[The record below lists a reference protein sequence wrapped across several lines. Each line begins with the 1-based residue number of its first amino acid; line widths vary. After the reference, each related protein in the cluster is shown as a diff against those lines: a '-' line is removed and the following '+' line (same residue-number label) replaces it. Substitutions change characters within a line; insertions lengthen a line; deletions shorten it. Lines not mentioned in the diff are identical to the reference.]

1 MALNVPKGGFQQ
13 GMDSCVGFDVDPI
26 GVLDT
31 MVLHN
36 IAFPEYKHDLGFVTS
51 VWGRPSRAWKTDR
64 EGRKS
69 ALEAETDE
77 ELHRYCLHGKTYVR
91 LADGTSR
98 TIRDIVSNR
107 VAGPVLTMDAA
118 GAVAV
123 GRIVAWHRRRVPG
136 QAWVKLVLGMQVLR
150 CTPDHGIWTT
160 RGRIEAAQVRAG
172 DRVYTVEGDGA
183 HQRIVDVLVVSVK
196 PHTPATSP
204 PEEQELAETRYCI
217 TVETHGRFFTSGGLV
232 SNCGYDVSNTDSLV
246 EPLLDLI
253 YEREQ
258 QHIIPLA
265 HTVQRICGEMHAN
278 GMWVDQA
285 KRKEVE
291 RLCIQKLS
299 HGYKVKNKKTGEIE
313 WVPGYLQQLRQLS
326 GKADLNPGSTA
337 QLRTVL
343 FEEGW
348 RLEPPF
354 SEDDEEMAYTE
365 SGDRSTS
372 DVVIRALLKLEIT
385 GQLQPH
391 QALFLKVLRT
401 YRSEQKMLGTYIA
414 KLRSADE
421 VVDVGWDDDDDEDER
436 AYREEKNLSK
446 RGVVWPDGRMRPG
459 YNCHV
464 ALTGRLSSSKPINCF
479 DGETEILTEQG
490 WIRFDRLPRGLRV
503 AQWLGGRQGQ
513 IDFVVPTAYH
523 QGRHTGDLVYYQ
535 NQSSDLLMTPN
546 HRIPLIRSQNTDQER
561 DITGTDLLSLGA
573 GWSTLHAGMGTG
585 GRGLGLVDDAIRL
598 MVAIQADGS
607 VFKRAD
613 GTQSVDFGF
622 KKERKAG
629 RLNWLLQ
636 RLSIPFVWID
646 AEDISRYRCVID
658 ARTSDSLTRALALLG
673 PNKVWGSWLLEM
685 TPEQRSVFCAEL
697 WEWDGCTTVKSQY
710 ASVHKENADW
720 VQIMLC
726 LSGIRANVRYY
737 KNNVGGHAWIVDVRR
752 TTTNAI
758 TTRAERGIQ
767 PWDDDVFCVTVP
779 SDAIVVRRRGKVT
792 ITRQSQ
798 NVPKSLR
805 TLIRAGPGHI
815 LIGADAD
822 QIEFRIGAAW
832 WGVTKYLKAFEAGAD
847 PHSTTALACF
857 GEDFL
862 KADGFPGGHWDEG
875 LFFPNGEGDWTASA
889 YDQRTL
895 GKRIQFNGQYKGSPE
910 TMCRVIQEGEN
921 DAGELIYLG
930 MTEDWVRYLYQ
941 NWKAGIPEM
950 ERGWNRDIAF
960 FRKHKYI
967 ADPVVGRRRYCP
979 NGENP
984 NEIVNFPIQGA
995 AAALVN
1001 RAMIR
1006 LAKLIPFEKWG
1017 PGTGLI
1023 GQVHDWLG
1031 LEVPDTGVT
1040 VEEKLNKKGKK
1051 VFVYHV
1057 SPRTPAAE
1065 AMEAMNEVMN
1075 FTEPSLPG
1083 VRFTSAAKIGYTWKE
1098 VG

>member
-1 MALNVPKGGFQQ
+1 
-13 GMDSCVGFDVDPI
+13 MDSCVGFDVEPF
-26 GVLDT
+26 DT
-31 MVLHN
+31 ILLHN
-36 IAFPEYKHDLGFVTS
+36 IAFPEYKHDLSFVTS
-51 VWGRPSRAWKTDR
+51 VWGEPGRAWKTDR
-64 EGRKS
+64 EGRKN
-69 ALEAETDE
+69 ALEAETDQ
-77 ELHRYCLHGKTYVR
+77 ELHTYCAK
-91 LADGTSR
+91 
-98 TIRDIVSNR
+98 
-107 VAGPVLTMDAA
+107 
-118 GAVAV
+118 
-123 GRIVAWHRRRVPG
+123 
-136 QAWVKLVLGMQVLR
+136 
-150 CTPDHGIWTT
+150 
-160 RGRIEAAQVRAG
+160 
-172 DRVYTVEGDGA
+172 
-183 HQRIVDVLVVSVK
+183 
-196 PHTPATSP
+196 
-204 PEEQELAETRYCI
+204 
-217 TVETHGRFFTSGGLV
+217 
-232 SNCGYDVSNTDSLV
+232 DVSNTHSLV
-246 EPLLDLI
+246 EPLLNLI

-258 QHIIPLA
+258 QHIIPLS

-291 RLCIQKLS
+291 RLCIQKLN
-299 HGYKVKNKKTGEIE
+299 HGYKAKNKQTGEIE

-326 GKADLNPGSTA
+326 GKPDLNPGSTA

-343 FEEGW
+343 FEDGW

-372 DVVIRALLKLEIT
+372 DVVIRALLKLET
-385 GQLQPH
+385 NGQLLPH

-421 VVDVGWDDDDDEDER
+421 VVDVGWDDDDDENER

-459 YNCHV
+459 YNAHV
-464 ALTGRLSSSKPINCF
+464 ALCVDLSTWIITQNGPRRIGDLEGYGPAQTERPAQGLRLHDGHAFAEVSHLQNPGVCATLRMVTALGIELIATPHHQIQIAPPAVSGGRREKFRDAGEPAPVWCRMDALTEDDHVLIPIGMDTWATTVPVLPLLDPVCPQRVTEDLAHFAGLFNARGALRGLEGHQALWIIDAPRPKAAERLALSLFGPDAVQLSAMGVRVKAAGIVAWMEVLGLMGYVGDRGIPWWVQASPRSVVVAYLKGLACRSVCTGSRTTLSWMYQGTERLCREVQVLLLNFGIVAGVYDQTTETNSRLWSLQANGDECRAVCALLGLRVPEGATGKSAQRHYTRRGNHLWLLVKAVEDSGLRPVRDVTIPTTHQFWANGTVSHNTGRLSSSKP
-479 DGETEILTEQG
+479 
-490 WIRFDRLPRGLRV
+490 
-503 AQWLGGRQGQ
+503 
-513 IDFVVPTAYH
+513 
-523 QGRHTGDLVYYQ
+523 
-535 NQSSDLLMTPN
+535 
-546 HRIPLIRSQNTDQER
+546 
-561 DITGTDLLSLGA
+561 
-573 GWSTLHAGMGTG
+573 
-585 GRGLGLVDDAIRL
+585 
-598 MVAIQADGS
+598 
-607 VFKRAD
+607 
-613 GTQSVDFGF
+613 
-622 KKERKAG
+622 
-629 RLNWLLQ
+629 LN
-636 RLSIPFVWID
+636 
-646 AEDISRYRCVID
+646 A
-658 ARTSDSLTRALALLG
+658 
-673 PNKVWGSWLLEM
+673 
-685 TPEQRSVFCAEL
+685 
-697 WEWDGCTTVKSQY
+697 
-710 ASVHKENADW
+710 
-720 VQIMLC
+720 
-726 LSGIRANVRYY
+726 
-737 KNNVGGHAWIVDVRR
+737 
-752 TTTNAI
+752 
-758 TTRAERGIQ
+758 
-767 PWDDDVFCVTVP
+767 
-779 SDAIVVRRRGKVT
+779 
-792 ITRQSQ
+792 Q

-857 GEDFL
+857 GDAFL
-862 KADGFPGGHWDEG
+862 KADGFPGGHWEDG
-875 LFFPNGEGDWTASA
+875 LFFPNGEGDWTGSA

-921 DAGELIYLG
+921 DAGELIYLD
-930 MTEDWVRYLYQ
+930 MTEDRVRYLYQ

-967 ADPVVGRRRYCP
+967 ADPVIGRRRYCP

-984 NEIVNFPIQGA
+984 NEIVNFPIQCA
-995 AAALVN
+995 AAALIN

-1057 SPRTPAAE
+1057 APRTPAAE
-1065 AMEAMNEVMN
+1065 AMAAMTEVMN

-1083 VRFTSAAKIGYTWKE
+1083 VRFTSGAKIGYTWKE

>member
-1 MALNVPKGGFQQ
+1 MAGRVALNVPSGGFQQ
-13 GMDSCVGFDVDPI
+13 GIDSCVGFDVDPI
-26 GVLDT
+26 SVFDT
-31 MVLHN
+31 ILLHN
-36 IAFPEYKHDLGFVTS
+36 IAFPEYKHDLSFVTS
-51 VWGRPSRAWKTDR
+51 VWGEPGRAWKTDR
-64 EGRKS
+64 EGRKN
-69 ALEAETDE
+69 ALEAETDQ
-77 ELHRYCLHGKTYVR
+77 ELHRYC
-91 LADGTSR
+91 AFD
-98 TIRDIVSNR
+98 
-107 VAGPVLTMDAA
+107 
-118 GAVAV
+118 
-123 GRIVAWHRRRVPG
+123 
-136 QAWVKLVLGMQVLR
+136 
-150 CTPDHGIWTT
+150 
-160 RGRIEAAQVRAG
+160 VRA
-172 DRVYTVEGDGA
+172 
-183 HQRIVDVLVVSVK
+183 
-196 PHTPATSP
+196 
-204 PEEQELAETRYCI
+204 
-217 TVETHGRFFTSGGLV
+217 TH
-232 SNCGYDVSNTDSLV
+232 SLV
-246 EPLLDLI
+246 EPLLNLI

-291 RLCIQKLS
+291 RLCIQKLN
-299 HGYKVKNKKTGEIE
+299 HGYKAKNKQTGEIE

-326 GKADLNPGSTA
+326 GKPDLNPGSTA

-343 FEEGW
+343 FEDGW

-372 DVVIRALLKLEIT
+372 DVVIRALLKLET
-385 GQLQPH
+385 NGQLLPH

-421 VVDVGWDDDDDEDER
+421 VVDVGWDDDDDENER

-459 YNCHV
+459 YNAHV
-464 ALTGRLSSSKPINCF
+464 ALTGRLSSSKPMN
-479 DGETEILTEQG
+479 
-490 WIRFDRLPRGLRV
+490 
-503 AQWLGGRQGQ
+503 AQN
-513 IDFVVPTAYH
+513 F
-523 QGRHTGDLVYYQ
+523 
-535 NQSSDLLMTPN
+535 
-546 HRIPLIRSQNTDQER
+546 
-561 DITGTDLLSLGA
+561 
-573 GWSTLHAGMGTG
+573 
-585 GRGLGLVDDAIRL
+585 
-598 MVAIQADGS
+598 
-607 VFKRAD
+607 
-613 GTQSVDFGF
+613 
-622 KKERKAG
+622 
-629 RLNWLLQ
+629 
-636 RLSIPFVWID
+636 
-646 AEDISRYRCVID
+646 
-658 ARTSDSLTRALALLG
+658 
-673 PNKVWGSWLLEM
+673 
-685 TPEQRSVFCAEL
+685 
-697 WEWDGCTTVKSQY
+697 
-710 ASVHKENADW
+710 
-720 VQIMLC
+720 
-726 LSGIRANVRYY
+726 
-737 KNNVGGHAWIVDVRR
+737 
-752 TTTNAI
+752 
-758 TTRAERGIQ
+758 
-767 PWDDDVFCVTVP
+767 
-779 SDAIVVRRRGKVT
+779 
-792 ITRQSQ
+792 
-798 NVPKSLR
+798 PKPLR

-857 GEDFL
+857 GDAFL
-862 KADGFPGGHWDEG
+862 KADGFPGGHWEDG
-875 LFFPNGEGDWTASA
+875 LFFPNGEGDWTGPA

-930 MTEDWVRYLYQ
+930 MTEDRVRYLYQ

-960 FRKHKYI
+960 FRKHKFI
-967 ADPVVGRRRYCP
+967 ADPVIGRRRYCP

-984 NEIVNFPIQGA
+984 NEIVNFPVQGA

-1001 RAMIR
+1001 RAMIKLAR
-1006 LAKLIPFEKWG
+1006 LVPFERWG

-1057 SPRTPAAE
+1057 APRTPAAE

-1083 VRFTSAAKIGYTWKE
+1083 VRFTSGAKIGYTWKE